1 MTLLINTNLFKL
13 DFCCDFFILSEGYIA
28 LFDLLA
34 AKMVLIE
41 ITNVMQPSKAEAPED
56 GSCAPQSTRQIT
68 PNVVQ
73 TEAVEDGSCAP
84 PNTPKLQLVR
94 QITPKPF
101 VRPLTWAP
109 VKKPP
114 PHDYRPIPENSTAK
128 RAIKFD

>member
-13 DFCCDFFILSEGYIA
+13 DFCCDFFILREGYNA
-28 LFDLLA
+28 LFNLLA
-34 AKMVLIE
+34 AKMVLSD
-41 ITNVMQPSKAEAPED
+41 ITNVMQPSKAEVVDGGSYAPNVVRTEEAEE
-56 GSCAPQSTRQIT
+56 GSCAL
-68 PNVVQ
+68 
-73 TEAVEDGSCAP
+73 

-94 QITPKPF
+94 QTTPKPF

-114 PHDYRPIPENSTAK
+114 PHDPRPIPEDSTAK

>member
-1 MTLLINTNLFKL
+1 MRCSIYLQL
-13 DFCCDFFILSEGYIA
+13 
-28 LFDLLA
+28 
-34 AKMVLIE
+34 KMVLSD
-41 ITNVMQPSKAEAPED
+41 ITNLMAACKVKEA
-56 GSCAPQSTRQIT
+56 
-68 PNVVQ
+68 
-73 TEAVEDGSCAP
+73 EDGSCAP

-114 PHDYRPIPENSTAK
+114 PHDPRPIPENSTAK